1 VPAAV
6 LTPFTRSRARQV
18 APGKWV
24 KRLLPVGSISYQGR
38 RLDFDVPYLSE
49 LASAYNAKAYDY
61 VPLQLAGD
69 DNKHTNDVE
78 RFGGKISDMTVD
90 LNGPDGPG
98 LYVGLAPTERGE
110 RVLKDNPDVGVSAR
124 IVEDYDRSDGRY
136 FPRAIQHVLATHD
149 PRIPGLGG
157 WQAVEAANDV
167 QVTIDLSS
175 MQFAGEQE
183 GTGDM
188 PEFTDQQRARL
199 AKLLDV
205 DEQTWQQVIAG
216 LTAPELSP
224 EELAQLGQGGGDGE
238 LSDAEL
244 DELITAA
251 QELETMG
258 LLDEPEPA
266 GAGATLA
273 ADNTMMALELTAA
286 RADAQQH
293 QLNEVQA
300 HLDRERWLAERRRF
314 IHDLSIPAHI
324 VDEAQPLLH
333 GAGHVV
339 ELSNGQAVDA
349 GSIMR
354 KVLDLTGQTLRGLGL
369 DMDAV
374 ELGSPLDEPEQHGQ
388 AAQARADVISLF
400 KRQTGIA

>member
-1 VPAAV
+1 MPAAV
-6 LTPFTRSRARQV
+6 LTPFSRSPARRV

-24 KRLLPVGSISYQGR
+24 KRLLPVDSINYQGR
-38 RLDFDVPYLSE
+38 RLDFDVPYLTE
-49 LASAYNAKAYDY
+49 LARAYENRAYDY

-78 RFGGKISDMTVD
+78 RFAGKISGMQVD

-98 LYVGLAPTERGE
+98 LYISLAPTQRGE
-110 RVLKDNPDVGVSAR
+110 KVLEDNPDVGVSAR

-157 WQAVEAANDV
+157 WQAVDASNDV
-167 QVTIDLSS
+167 SMTIDLSS
-175 MQFAGEQE
+175 MQFAGEAE
-183 GTGDM
+183 GEGM
-188 PEFTDQQRARL
+188 PDFTEQQRARL

-205 DEQTWQQVIAG
+205 DEATWEQVIAG

-224 EELAQLGQGGGDGE
+224 EELAQLGDDSGSE
-238 LSDAEL
+238 LTDAEL
-244 DELITAA
+244 A
-251 QELETMG
+251 ELEAAALELDQMG

-266 GAGATLA
+266 GAGLSNNAML
-273 ADNTMMALELTAA
+273 ALELTNA
-286 RADAQQH
+286 RAADTEAQLAGITA
-293 QLNEVQA
+293 QLDEQ
-300 HLDRERWLAERRRF
+300 RWASERRHLT
-314 IHDLSIPAHI
+314 HDLSIPAHI
-324 VDEAQPLLH
+324 VDEAKPLLL
-333 GAGHVV
+333 GSGHAV
-339 ELSNGQAVDA
+339 ELSNGTQVDA

-354 KVLDLTGQTLRGLGL
+354 KVLEGVGKTVKALGL

-388 AAQARADVISLF
+388 ADQERVALMERF
-400 KRQTGIA
+400 KAQTGIR

>member
-1 VPAAV
+1 MPAAV
-6 LTPFTRSRARQV
+6 LTPFTRSPARQV

-24 KRLLPVGSISYQGR
+24 KRLLPVGSINYNGR

-49 LASAYNAKAYDY
+49 LVSAYESQAYDY

-69 DNKHTNDVE
+69 ENKHTNDVE
-78 RFGGKISDMTVD
+78 RFGGKISGMTVD
-90 LNGPDGPG
+90 LQGPDGPG
-98 LYVGLAPTERGE
+98 LYINLAPTQRGE
-110 RVLKDNPDVGVSAR
+110 KVLHDNPDVGVSAR

-157 WQAVEAANDV
+157 WQAVDAANDV

-224 EELAQLGQGGGDGE
+224 EELAQLGDGDGSA
-238 LSDAEL
+238 LTDAEL
-244 DELITAA
+244 A
-251 QELETMG
+251 ELEAAALELDAMG
-258 LLDEPEPA
+258 LLDEPEPQPA
-266 GAGATLA
+266 GAALT
-273 ADNTMMALELTAA
+273 ADNTMLALELTAA

-300 HLDRERWLAERRRF
+300 HLDRERWLAERRHF
-314 IHDLSIPAHI
+314 VHDLSIPGHI

-333 GAGHVV
+333 GAGHTVD
-339 ELSNGQAVDA
+339 LSNGTTVDA
-349 GSIMR
+349 GSVVR
-354 KVLDLTGQTLRGLGL
+354 KVLEATGQTLRGLGL
-369 DMDAV
+369 EMNAV
-374 ELGSPLDEPEQHGQ
+374 ELGSPLDEPDQHNE
-388 AAQARADVISLF
+388 AATRRADVISLF